1 MDERLHFVI
10 EADNSDFKAK
20 VEQTQRGV
28 SGLQT
33 QAEQASRNM
42 EAAFARI
49 GKAVAGIY
57 TMQQAA
63 GFASAI
69 VNTRS
74 QIQSLAVSF
83 ETLLGSKDKAA
94 AMFGELKD
102 FATKTPM
109 QLNDL
114 ASAAQTLLGFN
125 YDQNKVVDMLKSIGD
140 ISMGDQERFKSLALA
155 FAQMSAAGKLM
166 GQDLLQMINAGFNP
180 LMVISQQTGRSISE
194 LKDEMS
200 KGAIS
205 AQMVE
210 DAFRSATSEGGQF
223 NGMLLSQGQT
233 MKGSLAQLEGAW
245 ADFLNSLGEKSEGVI
260 SVGVG
265 AASSL
270 LANYEALGRVLL
282 GLVGTLGVHKAAWLA
297 VYVAQN
303 KAVVSANLAQ
313 KATALLNATM
323 LANPAV
329 FAATALAS
337 LAAAC
342 YVLKDRVS
350 TAAAAQASLNSTLQ
364 EQKAAQE
371 ANNKETERAIKLAS
385 DDAAGSKQRTEGIQ
399 LLVSKYGDIIKKYID
414 EEGHLKNIIGLK
426 QKIAELDGKK
436 QTEALGGD
444 ADRYAQYVAVLRKAQ
459 KGVQGSG
466 GGMLNSAR
474 AVGNVQALTAQ
485 ERQLLSEARAAYKA
499 SPKSN
504 STKAW
509 DNAFLLEYFQLL
521 QKATSKAAGRQRVQ
535 TNVNAFGESLGG
547 MSTKELQKWDKALT
561 AAAVT
566 LSEYSE
572 QERKNKVTNVA
583 GISKA
588 LDYDQ
593 IQGLITQVNGII
605 EARKQ
610 PKEKQ
615 KKQKTAKQKDYA
627 GEYGTLLESST
638 DRQALEAQ
646 AAAFAIRQAEIAGME
661 AGFNKELATAQLKY
675 DQLEAANKQRAA
687 QMAASV
693 KQLAQAEW
701 SAQNPKAAVAGK
713 RMDTSG
719 ITADLVQNGGDVS
732 GYSQTV
738 QGALQQATK
747 TVSEYHKVA
756 LMEYQQAETEALN
769 SVLKEV
775 ETYQGQRQRLEQ
787 QYAVKRAA
795 LKNTDGSL
803 KTGVTQENVDL
814 LDEQEATAMEQLNE
828 RWAQTSQTYQ
838 TLCQEIAQAGLKE
851 LIGILKRCNTELT
864 SLQLNGKKDSK
875 EAAVYYAAIE
885 KVRTAYKS
893 LNEAQKEGTDKGH
906 TVDWGATAKELRSV
920 SQEAIQLGEALD
932 NTFGTVLQTAG
943 EIGNNASTIITSV
956 QTISTTSINSI
967 SSALTSGTAALG
979 ALSAAVSIVNAIG
992 SLFSSD
998 DELED
1003 EIQDLQDTIDRLNWS
1018 LDNADTQRLIKST
1031 GGALAQVNAALVA
1044 SNALTTNWISLTS
1057 KESQTM
1063 QYLLNRIQA
1072 NGGALA
1078 NINTAVA
1085 SIASAYE
1092 QVAYSADK
1100 ALGDERY
1107 SSYSDTLD
1115 NYAQQMLL
1123 IREQINKEGQKKS
1136 SDSGQISEWEEK
1148 IEELG
1153 QKMADTLNDMTEEIL
1168 GGSAADIASE
1178 LSDAFI
1184 DAFQNGEDAAEAW
1197 GDKVKDIAG
1206 DVVKRMMTQTLLENQ
1221 VASIYNKY
1229 KSAFFKDGK
1238 YIGGEGVMQQMQ
1250 QFAADLMGLESSFEN
1265 FYNDLPDE
1273 LKEFMEGTDTSR
1285 SSTSEGITQAS
1296 QDSVDEMNA
1305 RLTTIQS
1312 HTYALNENVKLV
1324 TQTTSALLQS
1334 VVKIEQHTAQLESMA
1349 ARLDAMGDDLRV
1361 VRIDTDHF
1369 YNSGIKIK

>member
-1 MDERLHFVI
+1 MI

-20 VEQTQRGV
+20 VEQTQAGV

-49 GKAVAGIY
+49 GKAVDKIDTTKWA
-57 TMQQAA
+57 TK
-63 GFASAI
+63 FASAI
-69 VNTRS
+69 VSTRS

-180 LMVISQQTGRSISE
+180 LMVISQQTGKSISE

-282 GLVGTLGVHKAAWLA
+282 SVAATVGTYKAALML
-297 VYVAQN
+297 VYVQQNSAAVSTQLLTAAQ
-303 KAVVSANLAQ
+303 
-313 KATALLNATM
+313 TALNAVM
-323 LANPAV
+323 RANPFV
-329 FAATALAS
+329 LAATAAVALAGTIYTLRS
-337 LAAAC
+337 NIDAVRDAQSAFNSELE
-342 YVLKDRVS
+342 
-350 TAAAAQASLNSTLQ
+350 TAK
-364 EQKAAQE
+364 QKKEE
-371 ANNKETERAIKLAS
+371 ANQATERAIQLAAS
-385 DDAAGSKQRTEGIQ
+385 DNASQKERTESLQYLIT
-399 LLVSKYGDIIKKYID
+399 KYGDIIRKYVS
-414 EEGHLKNIIGLK
+414 EEGHLTNIIALRK
-426 QKIAELDGKK
+426 ELAELDG
-436 QTEALGGD
+436 QREAVNYEREAARYEHMLSSMETVRAAQRNAAKTSYGNGYATLGRSMQMTHEYVKERKEAQDLRNDYRHKRGLWAGIVAND
-444 ADRYAQYVAVLRKAQ
+444 DDYAAYAQEMIRLNKTQAKDTRTDQQVTRFVAAVEGMQGTEKAKWAKALERATGLIKGNVKRVAVAGIGTESYTEKQLQ
-459 KGVQGSG
+459 T
-466 GGMLNSAR
+466 ML
-474 AVGNVQALTAQ
+474 
-485 ERQLLSEARAAYKA
+485 
-499 SPKSN
+499 
-504 STKAW
+504 
-509 DNAFLLEYFQLL
+509 
-521 QKATSKAAGRQRVQ
+521 
-535 TNVNAFGESLGG
+535 
-547 MSTKELQKWDKALT
+547 
-561 AAAVT
+561 AAVT
-566 LSEYSE
+566 
-572 QERKNKVTNVA
+572 
-583 GISKA
+583 G
-588 LDYDQ
+588 
-593 IQGLITQVNGII
+593 
-605 EARKQ
+605 EAKEQ
-610 PKEKQ
+610 PKGEKTP
-615 KKQKTAKQKDYA
+615 KSRTVKSRTSQKDYA
-627 GEYGTLLESST
+627 GEYGTLLESNT
-638 DRQALEAQ
+638 DRQASEAQ
-646 AAAFAIRQAEIAGME
+646 ASAFAIRQAEIAGME

-701 SAQNPKAAVAGK
+701 SAQNPKAAATGK

-719 ITADLVQNGGDVS
+719 ITGDLVQNGGDVS

-747 TVSEYHKVA
+747 TVNEYHKVA
-756 LMEYQQAETEALN
+756 LMEYQQAEMEALN

-775 ETYQGQRQRLEQ
+775 ETYQVQRQRLEQ
-787 QYAVKRAA
+787 QYAGKRAA

-814 LDEQEATAMEQLNE
+814 LDEQEAAAMEQLNE

-851 LIGILKRCNTELT
+851 LVGILKRCNTELT

-893 LNEAQKEGTDKGH
+893 LNEAQQEGTDKGH
-906 TVDWGATAKELRSV
+906 TVDWEATAKELRSV

-967 SSALTSGTAALG
+967 SSALTAGTAALG

-998 DELED
+998 DKLED

-1018 LDNADTQRLIKST
+1018 LDNADTQRLIKTT
-1031 GGALAQVNAALVA
+1031 GGALAQVNAALAA
-1044 SNALTTNWISLTS
+1044 SNALTANWISLTS

-1107 SSYSDTLD
+1107 SNYSDTLD

-1136 SDSGQISEWEEK
+1136 SDSGQVSEWEEK

-1221 VASIYNKY
+1221 VASIYDKY

-1238 YIGGEGVMQQMQ
+1238 YIGGDGVMQQMQ

-1324 TQTTSALLQS
+1324 TQNTSALLQS

>member
-49 GKAVAGIY
+49 GKAAAGIY

-69 VNTRS
+69 VSTRS

-125 YDQNKVVDMLKSIGD
+125 YDQSKVVDMLKSIGD

-180 LMVISQQTGRSISE
+180 LMVISQQTGKSISE

-282 GLVGTLGVHKAAWLA
+282 SVAGTVGTYKAALML
-297 VYVAQN
+297 VYVQQNSATVSTQLLTAAQ
-303 KAVVSANLAQ
+303 
-313 KATALLNATM
+313 TALNAVM
-323 LANPAV
+323 RANPFV
-329 FAATALAS
+329 LAATAAVALAGAIYTLRS
-337 LAAAC
+337 NIDAVRDAQSAFNSELEAA
-342 YVLKDRVS
+342 K
-350 TAAAAQASLNSTLQ
+350 
-364 EQKAAQE
+364 QKKEE
-371 ANNKETERAIKLAS
+371 ANQATERAIQLAS
-385 DDAAGSKQRTEGIQ
+385 SDNASQKERTESLQYLIT
-399 LLVSKYGDIIKKYID
+399 KYGDIIRKYVS
-414 EEGHLKNIIGLK
+414 EEGHLTNIIALRK
-426 QKIAELDGKK
+426 ELAELDGQREAASYEQEVAKWERLLSAAQGVRHDQLSSSSNAYTTAYEDIQKEQRSKDYRALQEAYRK
-436 QTEALGGD
+436 QKGWW
-444 ADRYAQYVAVLRKAQ
+444 ADIVAGSSDYIAYAQEMARLNKTQAKDTRTDQQVTRFVAAVEGMQDTEKAKWAKTLERATGLIKGNVKRVAVAGIGTESYTEKQLQ
-459 KGVQGSG
+459 T
-466 GGMLNSAR
+466 ML
-474 AVGNVQALTAQ
+474 
-485 ERQLLSEARAAYKA
+485 
-499 SPKSN
+499 
-504 STKAW
+504 
-509 DNAFLLEYFQLL
+509 
-521 QKATSKAAGRQRVQ
+521 
-535 TNVNAFGESLGG
+535 
-547 MSTKELQKWDKALT
+547 
-561 AAAVT
+561 AAVT
-566 LSEYSE
+566 
-572 QERKNKVTNVA
+572 
-583 GISKA
+583 G
-588 LDYDQ
+588 
-593 IQGLITQVNGII
+593 
-605 EARKQ
+605 EAKEQ
-610 PKEKQ
+610 PKGAKTS
-615 KKQKTAKQKDYA
+615 KSRTAKSRTSQKDYG
-627 GEYGTLLESST
+627 GEYGTLLESNT
-638 DRQALEAQ
+638 DRQASEAE

-701 SAQNPKAAVAGK
+701 SAQNPKASAAGK

-747 TVSEYHKVA
+747 TVNEYHKVA

-775 ETYQGQRQRLEQ
+775 ETYQVQRQRLEQ
-787 QYAVKRAA
+787 QYAGKRAA
-795 LKNTDGSL
+795 LKNADGSL

-814 LDEQEATAMEQLNE
+814 LDEQEAAAMEQLNE
-828 RWAQTSQTYQ
+828 RWAQTSQTYR

-851 LIGILKRCNTELT
+851 LVGILKRCNTELT

-893 LNEAQKEGTDKGH
+893 LNEAQKEGTDKAH
-906 TVDWGATAKELRSV
+906 TVDWEATAKELRSV

-967 SSALTSGTAALG
+967 SSALTAGTAALG

-1031 GGALAQVNAALVA
+1031 GGALAQVNAALAA

-1107 SSYSDTLD
+1107 SNYSDTLD

-1221 VASIYNKY
+1221 VASIYDKY

-1324 TQTTSALLQS
+1324 TQNTSALLQS